1 MWGHSLAA
9 QSFDGDKMENWSME
23 LFQADIKAMNYLQ
36 LADWLI
42 ACRTAV
48 AQDRFDTYE
57 DYVSAVADFCDQ
69 WEHFYILHENE
80 FGSKS
85 VFRSKNFKKALLYAG
100 RKDSLKFKIDFKG
113 CSKEVDTSTYANM
126 MQSEH
131 HKKILEEV
139 HKKNNDWYDAVQKII
154 RSEDDFK
161 STLHEVLTGKCY
173 WSHEYCIRYLKDGK
187 KQLKAATYK
196 EALQLLE
203 NERNYE
209 VAIVSQP
216 KKVGYYQVFKEYDI
230 APTVYTEYQSQNTC
244 EQEFNKKTFVNLA
257 FLLCYNIHDA
267 ERFLRYNGYSI
278 RNRVRQ
284 FDMICEKAF
293 RIGFGRDIAI
303 ALIDKYN
310 LEKSKEFEVFKPI
323 ANLTKHRKAKKVS
336 TTADNTFDNTSS
348 VDSAK

>member
-1 MWGHSLAA
+1 MVCEVGKLL
-9 QSFDGDKMENWSME
+9 ERNNYR
-23 LFQADIKAMNYLQ
+23 IKIFNT
-36 LADWLI
+36 I
-42 ACRTAV
+42 
-48 AQDRFDTYE
+48 
-57 DYVSAVADFCDQ
+57 
-69 WEHFYILHENE
+69 
-80 FGSKS
+80 
-85 VFRSKNFKKALLYAG
+85 NFKK
-100 RKDSLKFKIDFKG
+100 S
-113 CSKEVDTSTYANM
+113 
-126 MQSEH
+126 
-131 HKKILEEV
+131 
-139 HKKNNDWYDAVQKII
+139 
-154 RSEDDFK
+154 
-161 STLHEVLTGKCY
+161 
-173 WSHEYCIRYLKDGK
+173 IRYLKDGK